1 MALRWIQEN
10 IGSFGGDR
18 NTVTLW
24 GHGEAASLVHML
36 ALARKTEGLFNR
48 YVTRYKPVPFCSVLF
63 CSSSISEQKLRTWI
77 LKKEEHMVSNRYI
90 IQSATALCPMAVN
103 SKTRTRKVAL
113 ATAKSFDCLPR
124 KDEENVT
131 TMRTNVTNEEKE
143 REEEEEEEEGLDEKQ
158 EMAMMHCLREVKEIG
173 RFRKVM
179 NYPVRQPW
187 ITLFSFWIFFFVFSF
202 ISGLF
207 IAGFVSKGFV
217 ALETEG
223 LVEQPLLR
231 VRADHRGRVRRRY
244 RDHSSPNNN
253 GASSV

>member
-1 MALRWIQEN
+1 MKFLKNFLKKITNWSNVYKRSKETAKLEIAGFFGTGTEASPGNYGLKDIAMALRWIQEN

-63 CSSSISEQKLRTWI
+63 CSSSILEQKLRTWI

-113 ATAKSFDCLPR
+113 AAAKSFDCLPR

-143 REEEEEEEEGLDEKQ
+143 REEEEEEEEEEGLDEKQ
-158 EMAMMHCLREVKEIG
+158 ETAMMHCLREVKEIG

-179 NYPVRQPW
+179 NYPVRQ
-187 ITLFSFWIFFFVFSF
+187 L
-202 ISGLF
+202 
-207 IAGFVSKGFV
+207 
-217 ALETEG
+217 
-223 LVEQPLLR
+223 
-231 VRADHRGRVRRRY
+231 
-244 RDHSSPNNN
+244 
-253 GASSV
+253 